1 MDYTGMIENIASL
14 HNIPN
19 MDKEY
24 VLYYDETNNARVF
37 KLTEEGFNFDEHAY
51 FILGGL
57 AFEKGKI
64 LQQSITDELVELLS
78 KPKFKIFV
86 EWLEK
91 NNCWIHYTYLD
102 NFYFSI
108 VDIIDMLPES
118 AIGGLNFS
126 RDLKNS
132 LYYYIK
138 KIKIGL

>member
-64 LQQSITDELVELLS
+64 NSCCTGSGSGSE
-78 KPKFKIFV
+78 KF
-86 EWLEK
+86 WGD
-91 NNCWIHYTYLD
+91 Y
-102 NFYFSI
+102 
-108 VDIIDMLPES
+108 
-118 AIGGLNFS
+118 
-126 RDLKNS
+126 
-132 LYYYIK
+132 K
-138 KIKIGL
+138 KCRVLWS

>member
-64 LQQSITDELVELLS
+64 LQQSITDELVDNLKLQSNMREIKLS
-78 KPKFKIFV
+78 IFSKSLKI
-86 EWLEK
+86 
-91 NNCWIHYTYLD
+91 
-102 NFYFSI
+102 S
-108 VDIIDMLPES
+108 
-118 AIGGLNFS
+118 
-126 RDLKNS
+126 
-132 LYYYIK
+132 
-138 KIKIGL
+138 

>member
-1 MDYTGMIENIASL
+1 MDYTVMIENIASL

-64 LQQSITDELVELLS
+64 LQQSIIDELVDNLKLQSNMREIKFKHIQQKSKNFIELLS

-91 NNCWIHYTYLD
+91 NNCWIHYTY
-102 NFYFSI
+102 
-108 VDIIDMLPES
+108 
-118 AIGGLNFS
+118 
-126 RDLKNS
+126 
-132 LYYYIK
+132 
-138 KIKIGL
+138 